1 MHDQTENYTRYH
13 IWFSTAIRLPQVAAD
28 EEPRY
33 KHGSITV
40 SLPKDLDAEAVKA
53 AMKKA
58 TFDLLAEH
66 GVRPEDVTASGW
78 KEYGKA

>member
-1 MHDQTENYTRYH
+1 MLECPENCKRYYV
-13 IWFSTAIRLPQVAAD
+13 WFSTAIRLPPVVGD

-33 KHGSITV
+33 KSGSVTID
-40 SLPKDLDAEAVKA
+40 LPKDLDDDAVKV